1 MPRRNAGL
9 FSFGD
14 KLLNIPAHVDNAFF
28 IMTHSK
34 DEDRLDREVS
44 FSAIL
49 NASFPDEND
58 QVVVVKAL
66 RILHRAA

>member
-1 MPRRNAGL
+1 MI
-9 FSFGD
+9 
-14 KLLNIPAHVDNAFF
+14 KIPAHVDNAFF

-34 DEDRLDREVS
+34 EEDRAEREVS

-58 QVVVVKAL
+58 ALVVVKAL
-66 RILHRAA
+66 SILHKVA